1 MWQREASS
9 EAFSFD
15 IVSWNSHELRRDR
28 WRETMK
34 SIRFDKNED
43 VCELRLA
50 KFLAQLVREGI
61 VYKIKQDAFEYEVEL
76 TGF

>member
-1 MWQREASS
+1 
-9 EAFSFD
+9 
-15 IVSWNSHELRRDR
+15 
-28 WRETMK
+28 MK
-34 SIRFDKNED
+34 SILFDKNED